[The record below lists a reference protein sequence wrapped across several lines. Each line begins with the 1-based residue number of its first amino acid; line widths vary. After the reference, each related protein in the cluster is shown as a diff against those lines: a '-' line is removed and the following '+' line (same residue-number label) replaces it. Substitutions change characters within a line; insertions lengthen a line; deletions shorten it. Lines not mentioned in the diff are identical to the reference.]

1 MPGVVGQICNDRGQD
16 YIIKQLIRKK
26 RPQSLC
32 GGFRQFRAPA
42 FGVRILRVVCGPLF
56 NLRKLPRHSLRYLIQ
71 KGGPEA
77 LILGQMGRPQ
87 CLKGLEFRGPQT
99 RDVTPR
105 V

>member
-16 YIIKQLIRKK
+16 YIIKQPIRKK
-26 RPQSLC
+26 RPQNFMGWFPTIS
-32 GGFRQFRAPA
+32 GPV